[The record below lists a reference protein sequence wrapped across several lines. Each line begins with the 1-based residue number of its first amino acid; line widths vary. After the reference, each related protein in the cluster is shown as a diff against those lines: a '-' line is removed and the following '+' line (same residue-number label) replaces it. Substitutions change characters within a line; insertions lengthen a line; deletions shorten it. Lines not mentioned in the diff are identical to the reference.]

1 MRAKRTLALWLLS
14 AMFVVCSFFG
24 VLSLNNKVVHA
35 ETTTPTWQQTLIANS
50 NDGMIAFPTP
60 IDNWKTSSSVI
71 SFDCDQPSVTITLL
85 YSNMENYSHRA
96 TEKNVFSGT
105 LVEASPSNYYHYE
118 INASAFDVKGG
129 GEYTGEETVYGFSN
143 RGSEEFKIAN
153 LQVSGLTY
161 EMPIKAVTISDL
173 KENGKYVGDTLSL
186 NGANTVYTYNS
197 LLKSANN
204 SVIFNFKFVANQWAV
219 DGDGIQLGLM
229 GKWATEGGLW
239 LRPDKVRIIKDS
251 GYVETIT
258 LAPNATYDIEYG
270 RLAKMN
276 GETFTGKF
284 YFYVKINGELLGSY
298 ETTQESMLAKHDNA
312 TTADLAQPYIWIQR
326 KSGLANN
333 MLTDPTTYERPEK
346 LLNVS
351 DLKLNG
357 SAVGEEISSNGS
369 NTKYDYDASLQSANK
384 SLVFQFKFTPADPW
398 TTDGDGFQM
407 NLMGAWANE
416 GGIWIRPDTVYLL
429 GGGVGGGNKSVASP
443 LTTVG
448 TTYLIEYGR
457 LAMTVNGQFSG
468 HYYFYLKIDGVLLLD
483 YIGEKES
490 VETKNNT
497 TLGVAQI
504 WIQRKNTINHTISNA
519 LVVDYETPADA
530 VSVGDLSHG
539 GSPVGDT
546 LDFNDAPPYT
556 YDSSFKTANHSLIFK
571 FKFTTVNWVN
581 NGDGGDGFQMGMF
594 NAWPDATGGGLW
606 IRPDAVRLMANGDY
620 VVGGALANDTTY
632 NVEWGRLAILENSV
646 FTNKYYVYVK
656 IDGELW
662 IDCEVEGSAIG
673 ASNLEQTQLWIQ
685 RKEGYQSIMRD
696 IDYAEITHETPANA
710 VSIGDLSHGGSPV
723 GDTLDFNDAPPY
735 TYDSSF
741 KTANH
746 SLIFKFK
753 FTTVNW
759 VNNGDGGDG
768 FQMGMFNAWPDATGG
783 GLWIRPDAVRLMAN
797 GDYVVGGALANDT
810 TYNVEWGRLAILE
823 NSVFTNKYYVYV
835 KIDGELWIDCEVEGS
850 AIGASNLEQ
859 TQLWIQRKAGYQSI
873 MRDIDYAEAIY
884 ETPDEIGVSDLLYNG
899 QSAEFYTMDSNKQ
912 FTIGKELT
920 ATNHSLVFRFM
931 YNAITWTDND
941 NHGAQIRFLNSWDNT
956 PGFVWIRPD
965 KAYIFNA
972 SGSFVGSSN
981 AISAGV
987 HSVEVGRLAK
997 VNSGT
1002 GAVINYLVYISIDGE
1017 RVIEQEFESS
1027 ELSAILG
1034 SNEIFITGSVG
1045 NEVYDLNYVPQQP
1058 IVKTYET
1065 PANAISVGDLKE
1077 NGNLVGDELSLN
1089 NKNNATLTYDSNF
1102 KTANNSVIFKFKFV
1116 ANQWSVDGD
1125 GIQIGLMGRWATEGG
1140 LWLRPDKVRIIKDSG
1155 YVESITLAPNATYDI
1170 EYGRLAI
1177 LENGVYTGSFY
1188 FYVKVDGEL
1197 IATYETTQNS
1207 MLEKHDNATTADLA
1221 QPNVWIQRKEGLAN
1235 VIRDTDYISFT
1246 YETPDV
1252 VDVSDLLYNGL
1263 PFGGAYTIATTRFTI
1278 GKELTATNHSLSF
1291 RFVFNP
1297 KTWDEDGSPQIHFI
1311 DSYSE
1316 TGFAWLKPNNTYIY
1330 KADGSY
1336 TNSGSTISNA
1346 LHLVEVGR
1354 LAKVSD
1360 ADGSV
1365 MGYKFFVK
1373 IDGETVVE
1381 YELASSEFASV
1392 SNLQDIL
1399 NSKTIFITTDVGN
1412 QIYDVDYFP
1421 QMENAGDLYLVPWRL
1436 SASGIAFT
1444 ASIESKIYNFRNI
1457 TESGIIVVPTKNVT
1471 GNITLESTY
1480 ENLLVIPA
1488 SVSENAGLTLLKAG
1502 VLGILD
1508 GNICK
1513 DYTAVAYVKYA
1524 GADGGVVVAYSK
1536 PATTNLYEQISKAES
1551 VPAEVSAKLSKAL
1564 AVNIDLATSAVAGAS
1579 ISGAIGDNTLTLTGS
1594 SASYSCYMIN
1604 GQEVLAGETIVL
1616 GYSTYTVAI
1625 NANKI
1630 TLTKVATETVFGVSE
1645 HYTVLNDH
1653 YPEYLTPENI
1663 GSAMDELGLTS
1674 YRFDIALS
1682 DLFSVKEGDELVL
1695 RVDGYQKINAL
1706 LSQMEEQGKTDSLA
1720 VLWYVQPYGH
1730 DYRWDGA
1737 SNYVGSEK
1745 VIDFRSD
1752 WYTRYLD
1759 LNEEAVRQVALLFPQ
1774 VVNFEVWNEPELGDQ
1789 MVGWNGS
1796 TLTRL
1801 TPTQKAQFLTDI
1813 MYRVNRALK
1822 SVNSDI
1828 TLTSPSLCTFQ
1839 RVYDEVDCTTDEFL
1853 RCIYEAIADDIA
1865 PTGCEQDTKADN
1877 YFDVV
1882 NIHPYVGVGNTT
1894 DSNWG
1899 NWLETIH
1906 QISVENGDA
1915 NTPIWI
1921 TEFGFNTNGLTN
1933 NEINSKASIL
1943 SSKISLIK
1951 NTDYITRVYF
1961 YTAIDDSTSEQKW
1974 GLFAWDNGLE
1984 IKATGEAVK
1993 EALK

>member
-1 MRAKRTLALWLLS
+1 MKAKRTLALWLLS

-24 VLSLNNKVVHA
+24 MLSLNNKVVRA
-35 ETTTPTWQQTLIANS
+35 EATTPTWQQTLIENS

-143 RGSEEFKIAN
+143 RGSVEFKIAN
-153 LQVSGLTY
+153 LQVSGSTY

-219 DGDGIQLGLM
+219 DGDGIQVGLM

-284 YFYVKINGELLGSY
+284 YFYVKINGELRGSY
-298 ETTQESMLAKHDNA
+298 ETTQDSMLAAHNNA

-369 NTKYDYDASLQSANK
+369 NTQYDYDASLQSANK

-398 TTDGDGFQM
+398 TTEGDGFQM

-429 GGGVGGGNKSVASP
+429 GGGVGGGNKKVASP

-490 VETKNNT
+490 VEAKNKI
-497 TLGVAQI
+497 TLDVAKI

-519 LVVDYETPADA
+519 LVIDYEKPADA
-530 VSVGDLSHG
+530 VSIGDLSHG

-556 YDSSFKTANHSLIFK
+556 YNPNFKTANHSLIFK

-594 NAWPDATGGGLW
+594 NAWPNTNGGGLW
-606 IRPDAVRLMANGDY
+606 IRPDAVRLMANGGY
-620 VVGGALANDTTY
+620 VVGDALANDTTY
-632 NVEWGRLAILENSV
+632 NVEWGRLAIIENSV

-662 IDCEVEGSAIG
+662 IDCVVEGSAIG

-685 RKEGYQSIMRD
+685 RKAGYQSIMRD
-696 IDYAEITHETPANA
+696 IDYAVITHETPANA

-759 VNNGDGGDG
+759 VNNGNGGDG
-768 FQMGMFNAWPDATGG
+768 FQMGMFNAWPDVNGG

-797 GDYVVGGALANDT
+797 GNYVVGDPLANDT
-810 TYNVEWGRLAILE
+810 TYNVEWGRLAILRDG
-823 NSVFTNKYYVYV
+823 VFSNKYYVYV

-884 ETPDEIGVSDLLYNG
+884 ETPD
-899 QSAEFYTMDSNKQ
+899 
-912 FTIGKELT
+912 
-920 ATNHSLVFRFM
+920 
-931 YNAITWTDND
+931 
-941 NHGAQIRFLNSWDNT
+941 
-956 PGFVWIRPD
+956 
-965 KAYIFNA
+965 
-972 SGSFVGSSN
+972 
-981 AISAGV
+981 
-987 HSVEVGRLAK
+987 
-997 VNSGT
+997 
-1002 GAVINYLVYISIDGE
+1002 
-1017 RVIEQEFESS
+1017 
-1027 ELSAILG
+1027 
-1034 SNEIFITGSVG
+1034 
-1045 NEVYDLNYVPQQP
+1045 
-1058 IVKTYET
+1058 
-1065 PANAISVGDLKE
+1065 
-1077 NGNLVGDELSLN
+1077 
-1089 NKNNATLTYDSNF
+1089 
-1102 KTANNSVIFKFKFV
+1102 
-1116 ANQWSVDGD
+1116 
-1125 GIQIGLMGRWATEGG
+1125 
-1140 LWLRPDKVRIIKDSG
+1140 
-1155 YVESITLAPNATYDI
+1155 
-1170 EYGRLAI
+1170 
-1177 LENGVYTGSFY
+1177 
-1188 FYVKVDGEL
+1188 
-1197 IATYETTQNS
+1197 
-1207 MLEKHDNATTADLA
+1207 
-1221 QPNVWIQRKEGLAN
+1221 
-1235 VIRDTDYISFT
+1235 
-1246 YETPDV
+1246 V

-1297 KTWDEDGSPQIHFI
+1297 KTWDENGSPQIHFI
-1311 DSYSE
+1311 DSYSD
-1316 TGFAWLKPNNTYIY
+1316 TGFAWLKPNNTYIF

-1336 TNSGSTISNA
+1336 ANSGSTISNA

-1373 IDGETVVE
+1373 IDGVTVVE

-1399 NSKTIFITTDVGN
+1399 NSKTIFITTDAGN

-1524 GADGGVVVAYSK
+1524 GADGGEIVAYSK
-1536 PATTNLYEQISKAES
+1536 PATTNLYEQISKAKS

-1564 AVNIDLATSAVAGAS
+1564 AVNIDLATNAVAGAS

-1604 GQEVLAGETIVL
+1604 GQEVLAGEKIVL

-1630 TLTKVATETVFGVSE
+1630 TLTKVTTETVFGVSE

-1682 DLFSVKEGDELVL
+1682 DLFSVKEGDKLVL
-1695 RVDGYQKINAL
+1695 RVDVYQKINAL

-1720 VLWYVQPYGH
+1720 VLWYIQPYGH

-1737 SNYVGSEK
+1737 SNYVGSEN
-1745 VIDFRSD
+1745 VIDFRSE

-1828 TLTSPSLCTFQ
+1828 ILTGPSLCTFQ
-1839 RVYDEVDCTTDEFL
+1839 QVYAEVDCTTDEFL
-1853 RCIYEAIADDIA
+1853 RRIYEAIADDIA

-1974 GLFAWDNGLE
+1974 GLFAWDNGLK

>member
-1 MRAKRTLALWLLS
+1 M
-14 AMFVVCSFFG
+14 
-24 VLSLNNKVVHA
+24 
-35 ETTTPTWQQTLIANS
+35 Q
-50 NDGMIAFPTP
+50 
-60 IDNWKTSSSVI
+60 
-71 SFDCDQPSVTITLL
+71 
-85 YSNMENYSHRA
+85 
-96 TEKNVFSGT
+96 
-105 LVEASPSNYYHYE
+105 
-118 INASAFDVKGG
+118 
-129 GEYTGEETVYGFSN
+129 
-143 RGSEEFKIAN
+143 
-153 LQVSGLTY
+153 
-161 EMPIKAVTISDL
+161 
-173 KENGKYVGDTLSL
+173 
-186 NGANTVYTYNS
+186 
-197 LLKSANN
+197 
-204 SVIFNFKFVANQWAV
+204 
-219 DGDGIQLGLM
+219 
-229 GKWATEGGLW
+229 
-239 LRPDKVRIIKDS
+239 
-251 GYVETIT
+251 
-258 LAPNATYDIEYG
+258 
-270 RLAKMN
+270 
-276 GETFTGKF
+276 
-284 YFYVKINGELLGSY
+284 
-298 ETTQESMLAKHDNA
+298 
-312 TTADLAQPYIWIQR
+312 
-326 KSGLANN
+326 
-333 MLTDPTTYERPEK
+333 
-346 LLNVS
+346 
-351 DLKLNG
+351 
-357 SAVGEEISSNGS
+357 
-369 NTKYDYDASLQSANK
+369 
-384 SLVFQFKFTPADPW
+384 
-398 TTDGDGFQM
+398 
-407 NLMGAWANE
+407 
-416 GGIWIRPDTVYLL
+416 
-429 GGGVGGGNKSVASP
+429 
-443 LTTVG
+443 
-448 TTYLIEYGR
+448 
-457 LAMTVNGQFSG
+457 
-468 HYYFYLKIDGVLLLD
+468 
-483 YIGEKES
+483 
-490 VETKNNT
+490 
-497 TLGVAQI
+497 
-504 WIQRKNTINHTISNA
+504 
-519 LVVDYETPADA
+519 
-530 VSVGDLSHG
+530 
-539 GSPVGDT
+539 
-546 LDFNDAPPYT
+546 
-556 YDSSFKTANHSLIFK
+556 
-571 FKFTTVNWVN
+571 
-581 NGDGGDGFQMGMF
+581 
-594 NAWPDATGGGLW
+594 
-606 IRPDAVRLMANGDY
+606 
-620 VVGGALANDTTY
+620 
-632 NVEWGRLAILENSV
+632 
-646 FTNKYYVYVK
+646 
-656 IDGELW
+656 
-662 IDCEVEGSAIG
+662 
-673 ASNLEQTQLWIQ
+673 
-685 RKEGYQSIMRD
+685 D
-696 IDYAEITHETPANA
+696 IDY
-710 VSIGDLSHGGSPV
+710 
-723 GDTLDFNDAPPY
+723 
-735 TYDSSF
+735 
-741 KTANH
+741 
-746 SLIFKFK
+746 
-753 FTTVNW
+753 
-759 VNNGDGGDG
+759 
-768 FQMGMFNAWPDATGG
+768 
-783 GLWIRPDAVRLMAN
+783 
-797 GDYVVGGALANDT
+797 
-810 TYNVEWGRLAILE
+810 
-823 NSVFTNKYYVYV
+823 
-835 KIDGELWIDCEVEGS
+835 
-850 AIGASNLEQ
+850 
-859 TQLWIQRKAGYQSI
+859 
-873 MRDIDYAEAIY
+873 
-884 ETPDEIGVSDLLYNG
+884 
-899 QSAEFYTMDSNKQ
+899 
-912 FTIGKELT
+912 
-920 ATNHSLVFRFM
+920 
-931 YNAITWTDND
+931 
-941 NHGAQIRFLNSWDNT
+941 
-956 PGFVWIRPD
+956 
-965 KAYIFNA
+965 
-972 SGSFVGSSN
+972 
-981 AISAGV
+981 
-987 HSVEVGRLAK
+987 
-997 VNSGT
+997 
-1002 GAVINYLVYISIDGE
+1002 
-1017 RVIEQEFESS
+1017 
-1027 ELSAILG
+1027 
-1034 SNEIFITGSVG
+1034 
-1045 NEVYDLNYVPQQP
+1045 VPQEP
-1058 IVKTYET
+1058 IVETYET

-1089 NKNNATLTYDSNF
+1089 NKNNAILSYDSNF

-1116 ANQWSVDGD
+1116 TNQWSVDGD
-1125 GIQIGLMGRWATEGG
+1125 GIQIGLMGKWAVEGG
-1140 LWLRPDKVRIIKDSG
+1140 LWLRPDKVRIIKASG

-1188 FYVKVDGEL
+1188 FYVKIDGEL
-1197 IATYETTQNS
+1197 KATYETTQAS
-1207 MLEKHDNATTADLA
+1207 MLTSNKATTDDLA

-1235 VIRDTDYISFT
+1235 VMRDVDYVSFT

-1311 DSYSE
+1311 DSYSD
-1316 TGFAWLKPNNTYIY
+1316 TGFAWLKPNNAYIL
-1330 KADGSY
+1330 KADGKY
-1336 TNSGSTISNA
+1336 TSSGSAISNA

-1373 IDGETVVE
+1373 IDGVTVVE

-1444 ASIESKIYNFRNI
+1444 ASIESKIYNFRKI

-1579 ISGAIGDNTLTLTGS
+1579 ISGAIGDNTITLTGS

-1663 GSAMDELGLTS
+1663 ALAMDELGLTS

-1682 DLFSVKEGDELVL
+1682 DLFSVKEGDKLVL
-1695 RVDGYQKINAL
+1695 RVDAYQKINAL

-1720 VLWYVQPYGH
+1720 VLWYIQPYGH
-1730 DYRWDGA
+1730 DYSWDGA
-1737 SNYVGSEK
+1737 NNYVGSEK

-1774 VVNFEVWNEPELGDQ
+1774 VVNFEVWNEPELYDQ
-1789 MVGWNGS
+1789 MVGWDGS

-1828 TLTSPSLCTFQ
+1828 ILTSPSLCTFQ
-1839 RVYDEVDCTTDEFL
+1839 QRYDEVDCTTDVFL
-1853 RCIYEAIADDIA
+1853 RSIYEAIADNIA

-1894 DSNWG
+1894 DSNWE

-1921 TEFGFNTNGLTN
+1921 TEFGFNTNGLTDS
-1933 NEINSKASIL
+1933 EINSKASIL
-1943 SSKISLIK
+1943 SSIISLIK

-1974 GLFAWDNGLE
+1974 GLFAWNNRLE
-1984 IKATGEAVK
+1984 IKATGNAVK

>member
-1 MRAKRTLALWLLS
+1 
-14 AMFVVCSFFG
+14 
-24 VLSLNNKVVHA
+24 
-35 ETTTPTWQQTLIANS
+35 
-50 NDGMIAFPTP
+50 
-60 IDNWKTSSSVI
+60 
-71 SFDCDQPSVTITLL
+71 
-85 YSNMENYSHRA
+85 
-96 TEKNVFSGT
+96 
-105 LVEASPSNYYHYE
+105 
-118 INASAFDVKGG
+118 
-129 GEYTGEETVYGFSN
+129 
-143 RGSEEFKIAN
+143 
-153 LQVSGLTY
+153 
-161 EMPIKAVTISDL
+161 
-173 KENGKYVGDTLSL
+173 
-186 NGANTVYTYNS
+186 
-197 LLKSANN
+197 
-204 SVIFNFKFVANQWAV
+204 
-219 DGDGIQLGLM
+219 
-229 GKWATEGGLW
+229 
-239 LRPDKVRIIKDS
+239 
-251 GYVETIT
+251 
-258 LAPNATYDIEYG
+258 
-270 RLAKMN
+270 
-276 GETFTGKF
+276 
-284 YFYVKINGELLGSY
+284 
-298 ETTQESMLAKHDNA
+298 
-312 TTADLAQPYIWIQR
+312 
-326 KSGLANN
+326 
-333 MLTDPTTYERPEK
+333 
-346 LLNVS
+346 
-351 DLKLNG
+351 
-357 SAVGEEISSNGS
+357 
-369 NTKYDYDASLQSANK
+369 
-384 SLVFQFKFTPADPW
+384 
-398 TTDGDGFQM
+398 
-407 NLMGAWANE
+407 
-416 GGIWIRPDTVYLL
+416 
-429 GGGVGGGNKSVASP
+429 
-443 LTTVG
+443 
-448 TTYLIEYGR
+448 
-457 LAMTVNGQFSG
+457 
-468 HYYFYLKIDGVLLLD
+468 
-483 YIGEKES
+483 
-490 VETKNNT
+490 
-497 TLGVAQI
+497 
-504 WIQRKNTINHTISNA
+504 
-519 LVVDYETPADA
+519 
-530 VSVGDLSHG
+530 
-539 GSPVGDT
+539 
-546 LDFNDAPPYT
+546 
-556 YDSSFKTANHSLIFK
+556 
-571 FKFTTVNWVN
+571 
-581 NGDGGDGFQMGMF
+581 
-594 NAWPDATGGGLW
+594 
-606 IRPDAVRLMANGDY
+606 
-620 VVGGALANDTTY
+620 
-632 NVEWGRLAILENSV
+632 
-646 FTNKYYVYVK
+646 
-656 IDGELW
+656 
-662 IDCEVEGSAIG
+662 
-673 ASNLEQTQLWIQ
+673 
-685 RKEGYQSIMRD
+685 MRD
-696 IDYAEITHETPANA
+696 IDYAVITHETPANA

-753 FTTVNW
+753 LTTVNW

-797 GDYVVGGALANDT
+797 GGYVVGAALANNT
-810 TYNVEWGRLAILE
+810 TYNVEWGRLAILRDG
-823 NSVFTNKYYVYV
+823 VFSNKYYVYV

-859 TQLWIQRKAGYQSI
+859 TQLWIQKKAGYQSI

-899 QSAEFYTMDSNKQ
+899 DSAEFYTMDSPKE
-912 FTIGKELT
+912 FTIGKNLT

-931 YNAITWTDND
+931 YNAITWTNND
-941 NHGAQIRFLNSWDNT
+941 NHGSQIRFLHSWDNT

-965 KAYIFNA
+965 KAYMLNA
-972 SGSFVGSSN
+972 SGSYVSSSN

-997 VNSGT
+997 VNSET

-1017 RVIEQEFESS
+1017 RVIEQEFEPS

-1034 SNEIFITGSVG
+1034 SDEIFITGSVG

-1058 IVKTYET
+1058 IVQTHET

-1089 NKNNATLTYDSNF
+1089 NKNNATLTYDSSF
-1102 KTANNSVIFKFKFV
+1102 KTANNSVILKFKFV
-1116 ANQWSVDGD
+1116 TNQWAVDGD

-1197 IATYETTQNS
+1197 KATYETTQES
-1207 MLEKHDNATTADLA
+1207 MLKKHDNATTADLA

-1263 PFGGAYTIATTRFTI
+1263 PFGGAYTVATTRFTI

-1297 KTWDEDGSPQIHFI
+1297 KTWDESGSPQIHFI

-1316 TGFAWLKPNNTYIY
+1316 TGFAWLKPNNTYIL

-1336 TNSGSTISNA
+1336 TSSGSTVSNA

-1421 QMENAGDLYLVPWRL
+1421 QMENTGDLYLVPWRL

-1471 GNITLESTY
+1471 GKITLESTF

-1513 DYTAVAYVKYA
+1513 DYTAVAYVKYV

-1536 PATTNLYEQISKAES
+1536 LATTNLYEQISKAES

-1579 ISGAIGDNTLTLTGS
+1579 ISGAIGDNTITITGS

-1604 GQEVLAGETIVL
+1604 GQEVLAGEKIGL

-1663 GSAMDELGLTS
+1663 ASAMDELGLTS
-1674 YRFDIALS
+1674 YRFDIALR

-1706 LSQMEEQGKTDSLA
+1706 LSQMEKQGKTDSLA
-1720 VLWYVQPYGH
+1720 VLWYIQPYGH
-1730 DYRWDGA
+1730 DYQWDGA

-1828 TLTSPSLCTFQ
+1828 ILTSPSLCTFQ
-1839 RVYDEVDCTTDEFL
+1839 QVYSEVDCTTDEFL
-1853 RCIYEAIADDIA
+1853 RRIYEAIADNIA

-1899 NWLETIH
+1899 NWMETIH
-1906 QISVENGDA
+1906 QISVANGDA

-1933 NEINSKASIL
+1933 NEINSKANIL

-1974 GLFAWDNGLE
+1974 GLFAWDNGLK

>member
-1 MRAKRTLALWLLS
+1 
-14 AMFVVCSFFG
+14 
-24 VLSLNNKVVHA
+24 
-35 ETTTPTWQQTLIANS
+35 
-50 NDGMIAFPTP
+50 
-60 IDNWKTSSSVI
+60 
-71 SFDCDQPSVTITLL
+71 
-85 YSNMENYSHRA
+85 MENYSHRA

-143 RGSEEFKIAN
+143 RGTEEFKIAN
-153 LQVSGLTY
+153 LQVSGATY

-173 KENGKYVGDTLSL
+173 KENGKDVGDTLSL

-204 SVIFNFKFVANQWAV
+204 SVIFSFKFVANQWAV
-219 DGDGIQLGLM
+219 DDDGIQLGFM
-229 GKWATEGGLW
+229 GKWANEGGLW
-239 LRPDKVRIIKDS
+239 LRPDKVRIIKVG

-284 YFYVKINGELLGSY
+284 YFYVKINGELRGSY
-298 ETTQESMLAKHDNA
+298 ETTQDSMLAKHDNA
-312 TTADLAQPYIWIQR
+312 TTADLAQPNI
-326 KSGLANN
+326 
-333 MLTDPTTYERPEK
+333 
-346 LLNVS
+346 
-351 DLKLNG
+351 
-357 SAVGEEISSNGS
+357 
-369 NTKYDYDASLQSANK
+369 
-384 SLVFQFKFTPADPW
+384 
-398 TTDGDGFQM
+398 
-407 NLMGAWANE
+407 
-416 GGIWIRPDTVYLL
+416 
-429 GGGVGGGNKSVASP
+429 
-443 LTTVG
+443 
-448 TTYLIEYGR
+448 
-457 LAMTVNGQFSG
+457 
-468 HYYFYLKIDGVLLLD
+468 
-483 YIGEKES
+483 
-490 VETKNNT
+490 
-497 TLGVAQI
+497 
-504 WIQRKNTINHTISNA
+504 
-519 LVVDYETPADA
+519 
-530 VSVGDLSHG
+530 
-539 GSPVGDT
+539 
-546 LDFNDAPPYT
+546 
-556 YDSSFKTANHSLIFK
+556 
-571 FKFTTVNWVN
+571 
-581 NGDGGDGFQMGMF
+581 
-594 NAWPDATGGGLW
+594 
-606 IRPDAVRLMANGDY
+606 
-620 VVGGALANDTTY
+620 
-632 NVEWGRLAILENSV
+632 
-646 FTNKYYVYVK
+646 
-656 IDGELW
+656 
-662 IDCEVEGSAIG
+662 
-673 ASNLEQTQLWIQ
+673 
-685 RKEGYQSIMRD
+685 
-696 IDYAEITHETPANA
+696 
-710 VSIGDLSHGGSPV
+710 
-723 GDTLDFNDAPPY
+723 
-735 TYDSSF
+735 
-741 KTANH
+741 
-746 SLIFKFK
+746 
-753 FTTVNW
+753 
-759 VNNGDGGDG
+759 
-768 FQMGMFNAWPDATGG
+768 
-783 GLWIRPDAVRLMAN
+783 
-797 GDYVVGGALANDT
+797 
-810 TYNVEWGRLAILE
+810 
-823 NSVFTNKYYVYV
+823 
-835 KIDGELWIDCEVEGS
+835 
-850 AIGASNLEQ
+850 
-859 TQLWIQRKAGYQSI
+859 
-873 MRDIDYAEAIY
+873 
-884 ETPDEIGVSDLLYNG
+884 
-899 QSAEFYTMDSNKQ
+899 
-912 FTIGKELT
+912 
-920 ATNHSLVFRFM
+920 
-931 YNAITWTDND
+931 
-941 NHGAQIRFLNSWDNT
+941 
-956 PGFVWIRPD
+956 
-965 KAYIFNA
+965 
-972 SGSFVGSSN
+972 
-981 AISAGV
+981 
-987 HSVEVGRLAK
+987 
-997 VNSGT
+997 
-1002 GAVINYLVYISIDGE
+1002 
-1017 RVIEQEFESS
+1017 
-1027 ELSAILG
+1027 
-1034 SNEIFITGSVG
+1034 
-1045 NEVYDLNYVPQQP
+1045 
-1058 IVKTYET
+1058 
-1065 PANAISVGDLKE
+1065 
-1077 NGNLVGDELSLN
+1077 
-1089 NKNNATLTYDSNF
+1089 
-1102 KTANNSVIFKFKFV
+1102 
-1116 ANQWSVDGD
+1116 
-1125 GIQIGLMGRWATEGG
+1125 
-1140 LWLRPDKVRIIKDSG
+1140 
-1155 YVESITLAPNATYDI
+1155 
-1170 EYGRLAI
+1170 
-1177 LENGVYTGSFY
+1177 
-1188 FYVKVDGEL
+1188 
-1197 IATYETTQNS
+1197 
-1207 MLEKHDNATTADLA
+1207 
-1221 QPNVWIQRKEGLAN
+1221 WIQRKEGLAN
-1235 VIRDTDYISFT
+1235 VIRDTDYVSFT

-1297 KTWDEDGSPQIHFI
+1297 KTWDESGSPQIHFI
-1311 DSYSE
+1311 DSYSD
-1316 TGFAWLKPNNTYIY
+1316 TGFAWLKPNNAYIL

-1336 TNSGSTISNA
+1336 ANSGSTISNA

-1373 IDGETVVE
+1373 IDGATVVE

-1421 QMENAGDLYLVPWRL
+1421 QMENTGDLYLVPWRL

-1480 ENLLVIPA
+1480 ENLIVIPA

-1524 GADGGVVVAYSK
+1524 GADGGEVVAYSK

-1604 GQEVLAGETIVL
+1604 GQEVLAGEEIVL

-1630 TLTKVATETVFGVSE
+1630 TLTKVETETVFGVSE

-1663 GSAMDELGLTS
+1663 ALAMDELGLTS
-1674 YRFDIALS
+1674 YRLDISLS

-1695 RVDGYQKINAL
+1695 RVDVYQKINAL
-1706 LSQMEEQGKTDSLA
+1706 LSQMEKQGKTDSLA
-1720 VLWYVQPYGH
+1720 VLWYIQPYGH
-1730 DYRWDGA
+1730 DYTWDGA
-1737 SNYVGSEK
+1737 SNNVGAAK

-1774 VVNFEVWNEPELGDQ
+1774 IVNFEVWNEPELYDQ
-1789 MVGWNGS
+1789 MVGWDGS

-1828 TLTSPSLCTFQ
+1828 ILTSPSLCTFQ
-1839 RVYDEVDCTTDEFL
+1839 QVYAEVDCTTDVFL
-1853 RCIYEAIADDIA
+1853 RCIYEAIADGIA

-1894 DSNWG
+1894 DSNWE

-1943 SSKISLIK
+1943 SSIISLIK

-1974 GLFAWDNGLE
+1974 GLFAWDNGLK

>member
-1 MRAKRTLALWLLS
+1 
-14 AMFVVCSFFG
+14 
-24 VLSLNNKVVHA
+24 
-35 ETTTPTWQQTLIANS
+35 
-50 NDGMIAFPTP
+50 
-60 IDNWKTSSSVI
+60 
-71 SFDCDQPSVTITLL
+71 
-85 YSNMENYSHRA
+85 
-96 TEKNVFSGT
+96 
-105 LVEASPSNYYHYE
+105 
-118 INASAFDVKGG
+118 
-129 GEYTGEETVYGFSN
+129 
-143 RGSEEFKIAN
+143 
-153 LQVSGLTY
+153 
-161 EMPIKAVTISDL
+161 
-173 KENGKYVGDTLSL
+173 
-186 NGANTVYTYNS
+186 
-197 LLKSANN
+197 
-204 SVIFNFKFVANQWAV
+204 
-219 DGDGIQLGLM
+219 
-229 GKWATEGGLW
+229 
-239 LRPDKVRIIKDS
+239 
-251 GYVETIT
+251 
-258 LAPNATYDIEYG
+258 
-270 RLAKMN
+270 
-276 GETFTGKF
+276 
-284 YFYVKINGELLGSY
+284 
-298 ETTQESMLAKHDNA
+298 
-312 TTADLAQPYIWIQR
+312 
-326 KSGLANN
+326 
-333 MLTDPTTYERPEK
+333 
-346 LLNVS
+346 
-351 DLKLNG
+351 
-357 SAVGEEISSNGS
+357 
-369 NTKYDYDASLQSANK
+369 
-384 SLVFQFKFTPADPW
+384 
-398 TTDGDGFQM
+398 
-407 NLMGAWANE
+407 
-416 GGIWIRPDTVYLL
+416 
-429 GGGVGGGNKSVASP
+429 
-443 LTTVG
+443 
-448 TTYLIEYGR
+448 
-457 LAMTVNGQFSG
+457 
-468 HYYFYLKIDGVLLLD
+468 
-483 YIGEKES
+483 
-490 VETKNNT
+490 
-497 TLGVAQI
+497 
-504 WIQRKNTINHTISNA
+504 
-519 LVVDYETPADA
+519 
-530 VSVGDLSHG
+530 
-539 GSPVGDT
+539 
-546 LDFNDAPPYT
+546 
-556 YDSSFKTANHSLIFK
+556 
-571 FKFTTVNWVN
+571 
-581 NGDGGDGFQMGMF
+581 
-594 NAWPDATGGGLW
+594 
-606 IRPDAVRLMANGDY
+606 
-620 VVGGALANDTTY
+620 
-632 NVEWGRLAILENSV
+632 
-646 FTNKYYVYVK
+646 
-656 IDGELW
+656 
-662 IDCEVEGSAIG
+662 
-673 ASNLEQTQLWIQ
+673 
-685 RKEGYQSIMRD
+685 
-696 IDYAEITHETPANA
+696 
-710 VSIGDLSHGGSPV
+710 
-723 GDTLDFNDAPPY
+723 
-735 TYDSSF
+735 
-741 KTANH
+741 
-746 SLIFKFK
+746 
-753 FTTVNW
+753 
-759 VNNGDGGDG
+759 
-768 FQMGMFNAWPDATGG
+768 
-783 GLWIRPDAVRLMAN
+783 
-797 GDYVVGGALANDT
+797 
-810 TYNVEWGRLAILE
+810 
-823 NSVFTNKYYVYV
+823 
-835 KIDGELWIDCEVEGS
+835 
-850 AIGASNLEQ
+850 
-859 TQLWIQRKAGYQSI
+859 
-873 MRDIDYAEAIY
+873 
-884 ETPDEIGVSDLLYNG
+884 
-899 QSAEFYTMDSNKQ
+899 
-912 FTIGKELT
+912 
-920 ATNHSLVFRFM
+920 
-931 YNAITWTDND
+931 
-941 NHGAQIRFLNSWDNT
+941 
-956 PGFVWIRPD
+956 
-965 KAYIFNA
+965 
-972 SGSFVGSSN
+972 
-981 AISAGV
+981 
-987 HSVEVGRLAK
+987 
-997 VNSGT
+997 
-1002 GAVINYLVYISIDGE
+1002 
-1017 RVIEQEFESS
+1017 
-1027 ELSAILG
+1027 
-1034 SNEIFITGSVG
+1034 
-1045 NEVYDLNYVPQQP
+1045 
-1058 IVKTYET
+1058 
-1065 PANAISVGDLKE
+1065 
-1077 NGNLVGDELSLN
+1077 
-1089 NKNNATLTYDSNF
+1089 
-1102 KTANNSVIFKFKFV
+1102 
-1116 ANQWSVDGD
+1116 
-1125 GIQIGLMGRWATEGG
+1125 MGRWATEGG

-1197 IATYETTQNS
+1197 KATYETTQES
-1207 MLEKHDNATTADLA
+1207 MLAKHDNATTADLA

-1278 GKELTATNHSLSF
+1278 GKELTATNHSLSL

-1297 KTWDEDGSPQIHFI
+1297 KTWDESGSPQIHFI

-1663 GSAMDELGLTS
+1663 ATAMDELGLTS

>member
-1 MRAKRTLALWLLS
+1 MKAKRTLALWLLS

-24 VLSLNNKVVHA
+24 VLSLNNKEVRA

-60 IDNWKTSSSVI
+60 IDNWKTSTSVI
-71 SFDCDQPSVTITLL
+71 SFDSDQPSVTITLL

-143 RGSEEFKIAN
+143 RGSAEFKIAN
-153 LQVSGLTY
+153 LQVTGLTVD
-161 EMPIKAVTISDL
+161 ENATPTPTWEQTVEVGSTVIAFESPVENWIESPAVLHFDSDQP
-173 KENGKYVGDTLSL
+173 
-186 NGANTVYTYNS
+186 
-197 LLKSANN
+197 
-204 SVIFNFKFVANQWAV
+204 SV
-219 DGDGIQLGLM
+219 
-229 GKWATEGGLW
+229 
-239 LRPDKVRIIKDS
+239 
-251 GYVETIT
+251 TIT
-258 LAPNATYDIEYG
+258 LLLDINDWSSRVTTKGAFSGTLVEASPSNYYHYDLNIRDFTLEGAKGDGTETVVGFSNRGSASFQIANVEVTGIEHP
-270 RLAKMN
+270 
-276 GETFTGKF
+276 T
-284 YFYVKINGELLGSY
+284 Y
-298 ETTQESMLAKHDNA
+298 ETPTKVLSLG
-312 TTADLAQPYIWIQR
+312 DLTVGGNSI
-326 KSGLANN
+326 G
-333 MLTDPTTYERPEK
+333 EEK
-346 LLNVS
+346 I
-351 DLKLNG
+351 LNG
-357 SAVGEEISSNGS
+357 SDA
-369 NTKYDYDASLQSANK
+369 KYDFDSSFLSANK
-384 SLVFQFKFTPADPW
+384 SLVFKFKFTPKAPWSAEAD
-398 TTDGDGFQM
+398 GLQM
-407 NLMGAWANE
+407 NLLGEWANT
-416 GGIWIRPDTVYLL
+416 GGIWVRPDKIYML
-429 GGGVGGGNKSVASP
+429 GGNNPNVAST
-443 LTTVG
+443 LVAD
-448 TTYLIEYGR
+448 TTYEFEYGR
-457 LAMTVNGQFSG
+457 LAIMEGNTFSG
-468 HYYFYLKIDGVLLLD
+468 DYYYYLKIDGNLIVERTISAQELD
-483 YIGEKES
+483 DKYS
-490 VETKNNT
+490 V
-497 TLGVAQI
+497 GVDVAKV
-504 WIQRKNTINHTISNA
+504 WIQSKA
-519 LVVDYETPADA
+519 A
-530 VSVGDLSHG
+530 
-539 GSPVGDT
+539 
-546 LDFNDAPPYT
+546 T
-556 YDSSFKTANHSLIFK
+556 YH
-571 FKFTTVNWVN
+571 VM
-581 NGDGGDGFQMGMF
+581 Q
-594 NAWPDATGGGLW
+594 
-606 IRPDAVRLMANGDY
+606 
-620 VVGGALANDTTY
+620 
-632 NVEWGRLAILENSV
+632 
-646 FTNKYYVYVK
+646 
-656 IDGELW
+656 
-662 IDCEVEGSAIG
+662 
-673 ASNLEQTQLWIQ
+673 
-685 RKEGYQSIMRD
+685 D
-696 IDYAEITHETPANA
+696 IDY
-710 VSIGDLSHGGSPV
+710 
-723 GDTLDFNDAPPY
+723 
-735 TYDSSF
+735 
-741 KTANH
+741 
-746 SLIFKFK
+746 
-753 FTTVNW
+753 
-759 VNNGDGGDG
+759 
-768 FQMGMFNAWPDATGG
+768 
-783 GLWIRPDAVRLMAN
+783 
-797 GDYVVGGALANDT
+797 
-810 TYNVEWGRLAILE
+810 
-823 NSVFTNKYYVYV
+823 
-835 KIDGELWIDCEVEGS
+835 
-850 AIGASNLEQ
+850 
-859 TQLWIQRKAGYQSI
+859 
-873 MRDIDYAEAIY
+873 
-884 ETPDEIGVSDLLYNG
+884 
-899 QSAEFYTMDSNKQ
+899 
-912 FTIGKELT
+912 
-920 ATNHSLVFRFM
+920 
-931 YNAITWTDND
+931 
-941 NHGAQIRFLNSWDNT
+941 
-956 PGFVWIRPD
+956 
-965 KAYIFNA
+965 
-972 SGSFVGSSN
+972 
-981 AISAGV
+981 
-987 HSVEVGRLAK
+987 
-997 VNSGT
+997 
-1002 GAVINYLVYISIDGE
+1002 
-1017 RVIEQEFESS
+1017 
-1027 ELSAILG
+1027 
-1034 SNEIFITGSVG
+1034 
-1045 NEVYDLNYVPQQP
+1045 VPQEP
-1058 IVKTYET
+1058 IVETYET

-1089 NKNNATLTYDSNF
+1089 NKNNAILSYDSNF

-1116 ANQWSVDGD
+1116 TNQWSVDGD
-1125 GIQIGLMGRWATEGG
+1125 GIQIGLMGKWAVEGG
-1140 LWLRPDKVRIIKDSG
+1140 LWLRPDKVRIIKASG

-1188 FYVKVDGEL
+1188 FYVKIDGEL
-1197 IATYETTQNS
+1197 KATYETTQAS
-1207 MLEKHDNATTADLA
+1207 MLTSNKATTDDLA

-1235 VIRDTDYISFT
+1235 VMRDVDYVSFT

-1311 DSYSE
+1311 DSYSD
-1316 TGFAWLKPNNTYIY
+1316 TGFAWLKPNNAYIL
-1330 KADGSY
+1330 KADGKY
-1336 TNSGSTISNA
+1336 TSSGSAISNA

-1373 IDGETVVE
+1373 IDGVTVVE

-1444 ASIESKIYNFRNI
+1444 ASIESKIYNFRKI

-1524 GADGGVVVAYSK
+1524 GADGGVIVAYSK

-1579 ISGAIGDNTLTLTGS
+1579 ISGAIGDNTITLTGS

-1663 GSAMDELGLTS
+1663 ALAMDELGLTS

-1682 DLFSVKEGDELVL
+1682 DLFSVKEGDKLVL
-1695 RVDGYQKINAL
+1695 RVDAYQKINAL

-1720 VLWYVQPYGH
+1720 VLWYIQPYGH
-1730 DYRWDGA
+1730 DYSWDGA
-1737 SNYVGSEK
+1737 NNYVGSEK

-1774 VVNFEVWNEPELGDQ
+1774 VVNFEVWNEPELYDQ
-1789 MVGWNGS
+1789 MVGWDGS

-1828 TLTSPSLCTFQ
+1828 ILTSPSLCTFQ
-1839 RVYDEVDCTTDEFL
+1839 QRYDEVDCTTDVFL
-1853 RCIYEAIADDIA
+1853 RSIYEAIADNIA

-1894 DSNWG
+1894 DSNWE

-1921 TEFGFNTNGLTN
+1921 TEFGFNTNGLTDS
-1933 NEINSKASIL
+1933 EINSKASIL
-1943 SSKISLIK
+1943 SSIISLIK

-1974 GLFAWDNGLE
+1974 GLFAWNNRLE
-1984 IKATGEAVK
+1984 IKATGNAVK